1 MKDPENKT
9 NLSETEAQAVSGG
22 MNNNGRL
29 WPGKE
34 PVPGRIPLYNQGEP
48 VPQTKRN
55 RGNTGPS
62 VFPRDVPCNR
72 HSVIGQARN
81 RYSGSLRSFGFR
93 S

>member
-48 VPQTKRN
+48 VPPYNPQQEEPHD
-55 RGNTGPS
+55 GGATG
-62 VFPRDVPCNR
+62 
-72 HSVIGQARN
+72 GW
-81 RYSGSLRSFGFR
+81 
-93 S
+93 